1 VSGPD
6 SREGKPDSSKGKSGP
21 STAVPARG
29 SARKGP
35 RPPGT
40 TRPGTSRPGQ
50 PKVRASQQAWQAR
63 RRRNWLIAGAS
74 VLVVVV
80 VVVALVV
87 AKAAGGGSGGA
98 PREPLPAA
106 DSAKLQNVPL
116 ATLLTAGAKQSVI
129 WPAGISQAPLTSK
142 GKPEMLYIG
151 AEFCP
156 ICATQRWPMTVALSH
171 FGTFAN
177 LQQTHSAVADG
188 NIPTLS
194 YYGSTFNSP
203 YLTFTPVET
212 TTNQPSGGYYKPL
225 DTPTA
230 SQNALWQA
238 NSPNGQETFPFIYIG
253 GKWLLQ
259 TSQFPDTTLE
269 GKSFDQILNSVG
281 NNNTSIGSLID
292 ASAAVLIQ
300 KICTITGQKPAAT
313 CAASTAA
320 PLAPASG
327 ISGASSASQ

>member
-1 VSGPD
+1 MSGPD
-6 SREGKPDSSKGKSGP
+6 SGKGKPGP

-40 TRPGTSRPGQ
+40 ARPGAPRPG
-50 PKVRASQQAWQAR
+50 PPRGRASQQAWRAR
-63 RRRNWLIAGAS
+63 RRRNWLMAGAS

-106 DSAKLQNVPL
+106 DAAKLQNVPL
-116 ATLLTAGAKQSVI
+116 TTLLAAGAKQSVV
-129 WPAGISQAPLTSK
+129 WPGGISDPPLTAG
-142 GKPEMLYIG
+142 GKPDMLYIG

-171 FGTFAN
+171 FGTFTN
-177 LQQTHSAVADG
+177 LQQTHSAVSDG
-188 NIPTLS
+188 NIPTVS
-194 YYGSTFNSP
+194 YYGSTFTSP

-212 TTNQPSGGYYKPL
+212 TTNQPSGTYYKPL
-225 DTPTA
+225 QTPTPA
-230 SQNALWQA
+230 QQQLWAQH
-238 NSPNGQETFPFIYIG
+238 SPNGQESFPFIYIG

-259 TSQFPDTTLE
+259 TSQFPDTLLE
-269 GKSFDQILNSVG
+269 GKSFNQVLNSVG
-281 NNNTSIGSLID
+281 NNSTSVGASID

-300 KICTITGQKPAAT
+300 KICTITGERPAAT
-313 CAASTAA
+313 CAASKVA
-320 PLAPASG
+320 PLAPASA

>member
-1 VSGPD
+1 
-6 SREGKPDSSKGKSGP
+6 
-21 STAVPARG
+21 
-29 SARKGP
+29 
-35 RPPGT
+35 
-40 TRPGTSRPGQ
+40 
-50 PKVRASQQAWQAR
+50 
-63 RRRNWLIAGAS
+63 

-129 WPAGISQAPLTSK
+129 WPAGISQAPLTSN

-171 FGTFAN
+171 FGTFSN

-194 YYGSTFNSP
+194 YYGSTFDSP
-203 YLTFTPVET
+203 YLAFTPVET

-230 SQNALWQA
+230 AQNALWQA

-327 ISGASSASQ
+327 VSGASSASQ